1 MRRKIVKK
9 EVSDNVS
16 KDEVDLIEMGKF
28 YFLNGKYEEAISEF
42 EKALKIN
49 PKKEDVI
56 SEISSILT
64 QEELEKIRLKYIGR
78 KGILTDELSNIS
90 KLSIEEKKNTG
101 KKINE
106 IKQRII
112 EEIEKRKNEIKRASI
127 SEHAENSI
135 DITLSGKPLEIGKI
149 HPLMQTMDEVKNI
162 FLGFGF
168 SIATGPDME
177 KDYYNFT
184 ALNIPKD
191 HPSRDI
197 QDTFYIKPMELDRNS
212 QEEIVLRTHT
222 SPVQIHVME
231 KYKPPIRIIAPGRVY
246 RHEAVDASHSYIF
259 HQIEGLAVDENITFA
274 DLKAVLEIFV
284 KKMFGSEVLS
294 RFRPS
299 YFPFTEP
306 SAEVDMQCLICKGI
320 GCSVCKQTGW
330 VELLG
335 CGMVNPKVF
344 EFVKYDTE
352 KYTGY
357 AFGMGIERI
366 AMLKYGI
373 NDMRLFYENDLEFLK
388 QF

>member
-1 MRRKIVKK
+1 MIKI
-9 EVSDNVS
+9 
-16 KDEVDLIEMGKF
+16 
-28 YFLNGKYEEAISEF
+28 
-42 EKALKIN
+42 
-49 PKKEDVI
+49 EDVI

-78 KGILTDELSNIS
+78 KGILTDELSKIS

-246 RHEAVDASHSYIF
+246 RHESVDASHSYIF

-284 KKMFGSEVLS
+284 KKMFGGEVLS